1 MSLQSQ
7 LVNNWV
13 TTTFLGDFLL
23 ICKYAKTFPFF
34 KKRKVVIFSPKI
46 SRIFYLFLTH
56 AEMSTWLTT
65 RVLTSLRSNQTFECW
80 WLGFAN
86 NFAWICI
93 SPPACCGTSCW
104 WQHQRCLW
112 DISSCREFQNFHPV
126 MQSHPSHPVHSTYST
141 EVLHPSEMAFLNGSF
156 IEQNL
161 FKTWNF
167 ERSMLNV
174 LQVSVVFNHF
184 Q

>member
-1 MSLQSQ
+1 MQKPSS
-7 LVNNWV
+7 
-13 TTTFLGDFLL
+13 FLRRGKWWFCHL
-23 ICKYAKTFPFF
+23 KQVGYF
-34 KKRKVVIFSPKI
+34 IF
-46 SRIFYLFLTH
+46 FLTH

-141 EVLHPSEMAFLNGSF
+141 EVLHPSEMAFLNGSVYF
-156 IEQNL
+156 TEKVVLKRTSSKFKILKGLCGCIALNPFKPKTGLKLTKMKNKL
-161 FKTWNF
+161 FF
-167 ERSMLNV
+167 
-174 LQVSVVFNHF
+174 
-184 Q
+184 